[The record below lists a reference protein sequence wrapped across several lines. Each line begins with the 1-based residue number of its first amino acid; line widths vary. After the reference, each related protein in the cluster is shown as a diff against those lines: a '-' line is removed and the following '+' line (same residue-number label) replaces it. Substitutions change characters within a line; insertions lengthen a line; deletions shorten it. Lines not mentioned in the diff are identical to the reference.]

1 MGETPKIRRR
11 TSFKRKSLAQALSID
26 SAKTIC
32 AAIKASFK
40 AKYVRIHRDREGKI
54 EIKTKNFKLTH
65 LAKDS
70 TVPKHAKCG
79 KLGDVY
85 VPMDICDHPSHYA
98 PGYRSDFGLFLQ
110 LMKSK
115 RISYYQHNVPTHFY
129 KYSLEDKWI
138 NDENNKGFLHSVCV
152 INH

>member
-1 MGETPKIRRR
+1 MGGTPKIRRR
-11 TSFKRKSLAQALSID
+11 TFFKSKSLVQALSTD
-26 SAKTIC
+26 SAKIVC
-32 AAIKASFK
+32 AAIKASYK
-40 AKYVRIHRDREGKI
+40 AKHVRIHRDREGKI
-54 EIKTKNFKLTH
+54 EIKTKNFQLTH

-70 TVPKHAKCG
+70 TVPKHPKCG

-85 VPMDICDHPSHYA
+85 VPMDIRDHPSHYA
-98 PGYRSDFGLFLQ
+98 PGYRSDFELFFQ

-115 RISYYQHNVPTHFY
+115 RICYYQHNFPTHLY
-129 KYSLEDKWI
+129 QYSLEDKWI

>member
-1 MGETPKIRRR
+1 MGGTTKIPRK
-11 TSFKRKSLAQALSID
+11 TFCKSKSLAQALKRD

-32 AAIKASFK
+32 GAIKASFK
-40 AKYVRIHRDREGKI
+40 AKHSRHHREREGNI

-65 LAKDS
+65 LAKNS
-70 TVPKHAKCG
+70 TVPKHPKCG
-79 KLGDVY
+79 KLGDVF
-85 VPMDICDHPSHYA
+85 VPMEIRDHPSHCA
-98 PGYRSDFGLFLQ
+98 PGYGSDFELFFQ

-115 RISYYQHNVPTHFY
+115 RISYYQHNLPTNLY
-129 KYSLEDKWI
+129 EYSLEDKWI